1 MEDNRYQD
9 RNRRPAGRQGSAQ
22 GDGRSVSSNT
32 AHRQSSNTGAPRHTA
47 QTGTTGTTRRS
58 SQSAPN
64 GSAHRSAQTGAPSG
78 SRRTPQT
85 TAQPGTRRSSQ
96 AGTQGTRRT
105 TQSQTGYRS
114 EAGQGTR
121 RMTEN
126 EMGRSQHSTSAGNR
140 RPASSKGKPKKNHKP
155 VNPQKAAKKKRRKI
169 VLFIIEIF
177 VLLILL
183 VVFWGVMKARQIQI
197 VTIDDQDVEI
207 NEQVKEATET
217 GAMKGY
223 RNIALFGVDSRD
235 GELDKSTRTDTIIIA
250 SINQDTK
257 EVKMISILRDTY
269 LNLSTDTYN
278 KANSAYAKGGP
289 KQAIA
294 MLNMNL
300 DMNITDFVT
309 IGFDG
314 LIDVIDAVGGI
325 EIDVQENEIPH
336 LNSYQISMVGK
347 QDGTLNAKGEPNYVA
362 TEGVDYIPV
371 TTAGLQKLNGL
382 QATAYCRI
390 RYVGND
396 FARTQRQRTVIEK
409 VAKKAMT
416 LNPATLNNIAN
427 AVFPKIATSLDLSEI
442 IELLGGITGYSIGET
457 ASFPFDGS
465 VQTGRVRKM
474 SVVIPQDLE
483 YNVKLLH
490 QMFFDE
496 QDYEPSS
503 TVKTCSSKIA
513 SDTGVY
519 YSGQ

>member
-9 RNRRPAGRQGSAQ
+9 SNRRPAGRQGSAQ
-22 GDGRSVSSNT
+22 GDGRRVSSNT
-32 AHRQSSNTGAPRHTA
+32 AHRQASNTGTA
-47 QTGTTGTTRRS
+47 RRTVQTGTAGTTRRS
-58 SQSAPN
+58 TQYGTSGTAY
-64 GSAHRSAQTGAPSG
+64 RSTQTGTH
-78 SRRTPQT
+78 RTSQAT
-85 TAQPGTRRSSQ
+85 GQSGTRRSSQ
-96 AGTQGTRRT
+96 PGTQSTTRRT
-105 TQSQTGYRS
+105 AQSQTGYRS

-121 RMTEN
+121 RMPED
-126 EMGRSQHSTSAGNR
+126 EMRRSQHSVSAGNR
-140 RPASSKGKPKKNHKP
+140 RPAPSKGKPKKNHKP

-169 VLFIIEIF
+169 VLFIMEIF

-183 VVFWGVMKARQIQI
+183 VVFWGVMKARQIKI

-257 EVKMISILRDTY
+257 EVKMVSVLRDTY
-269 LNLSTDTYN
+269 LNLSTDSYN
-278 KANSAYAKGGP
+278 KANAAYAKGGP
-289 KQAIA
+289 KHAIA

-347 QDGTLNAKGEPNYVA
+347 QDGTLNANGEPNYVA

-371 TTAGLQKLNGL
+371 TKSGLQTLNGL

-442 IELLGGITGYSIGET
+442 IELLGGITGYTIGET

-490 QMFFDE
+490 QMLFDE

-513 SDTGVY
+513 NDTGVY

>member
-1 MEDNRYQD
+1 M
-9 RNRRPAGRQGSAQ
+9 
-22 GDGRSVSSNT
+22 
-32 AHRQSSNTGAPRHTA
+32 
-47 QTGTTGTTRRS
+47 
-58 SQSAPN
+58 
-64 GSAHRSAQTGAPSG
+64 
-78 SRRTPQT
+78 
-85 TAQPGTRRSSQ
+85 
-96 AGTQGTRRT
+96 
-105 TQSQTGYRS
+105 
-114 EAGQGTR
+114 
-121 RMTEN
+121 
-126 EMGRSQHSTSAGNR
+126 
-140 RPASSKGKPKKNHKP
+140 
-155 VNPQKAAKKKRRKI
+155 
-169 VLFIIEIF
+169 FIIEIF

-442 IELLGGITGYSIGET
+442 IELLGGITGYTIGET

>member
-9 RNRRPAGRQGSAQ
+9 SNRRPAGRQGSAQ
-22 GDGRSVSSNT
+22 GDGRRVSSNT
-32 AHRQSSNTGAPRHTA
+32 AHRQASN
-47 QTGTTGTTRRS
+47 TGTTRRT
-58 SQSAPN
+58 
-64 GSAHRSAQTGAPSG
+64 AQTGNTGTSRRSYQAGAPSG

-85 TAQPGTRRSSQ
+85 TGQSGTRRSSQ
-96 AGTQGTRRT
+96 AGTQGTTRRT
-105 TQSQTGYRS
+105 AQPQTAYRS

-121 RMTEN
+121 RMTED
-126 EMGRSQHSTSAGNR
+126 EMGRSQHSASAGNR

-257 EVKMISILRDTY
+257 EVKMISVLRDTY

-371 TTAGLQKLNGL
+371 TSAGLQTLNGL

-442 IELLGGITGYSIGET
+442 IELLGGITGYKIGET

-490 QMFFDE
+490 QMLFDE

>member
-1 MEDNRYQD
+1 MEDNRYED
-9 RNRRPAGRQGSAQ
+9 NNRRPVR
-22 GDGRSVSSNT
+22 
-32 AHRQSSNTGAPRHTA
+32 RQSSAQADGRRVRQETTARRPSRNGEPVRRTSQAGTGGSTS
-47 QTGTTGTTRRS
+47 RRS
-58 SQSAPN
+58 SQQGTA
-64 GSAHRSAQTGAPSG
+64 TGAVRRPAQNGTQAETAYRSTQ
-78 SRRTPQT
+78 SRT
-85 TAQPGTRRSSQ
+85 
-96 AGTQGTRRT
+96 TQGTRRPA
-105 TQSQTGYRS
+105 QTGEMQDDMRRTQRAS
-114 EAGQGTR
+114 ASGTR
-121 RMTEN
+121 RPAPN
-126 EMGRSQHSTSAGNR
+126 KSKKAGRSNV
-140 RPASSKGKPKKNHKP
+140 PPK
-155 VNPQKAAKKKRRKI
+155 KAAKKKRKKI
-169 VLFIIEIF
+169 VLFIMEIF

-183 VVFWGVMKARQIQI
+183 VVFWGVMKARQIKI

-235 GELDKSTRTDTIIIA
+235 GELDKNTRTDTIIIA

-257 EVKMISILRDTY
+257 EVKMVSVLRDTY
-269 LNLSTDTYN
+269 LNLSTDSYN
-278 KANSAYAKGGP
+278 KANAAYAKGGP

-347 QDGTLNAKGEPNYVA
+347 QDGTVNAKGEPNYVA
-362 TEGVDYIPV
+362 TAGEDYEPV
-371 TTAGLQKLNGL
+371 TEAGLQTLNGL

-416 LNPATLNNIAN
+416 LNPATLNDIAN

-442 IELLGGITGYSIGET
+442 LELLGGVAGYSIGET

-465 VQTGRVRKM
+465 VQTGRVGKM
-474 SVVIPQDLE
+474 SVVIPQDLAH
-483 YNVKLLH
+483 NVTLLH
-490 QMFFDE
+490 EMFFDE

-513 SDTGVY
+513 SDTGVTY
-519 YSGQ
+519 TGQ

>member
-1 MEDNRYQD
+1 MEDNRYED
-9 RNRRPAGRQGSAQ
+9 NRRPVKRQGSAQ
-22 GDGRSVSSNT
+22 TEGRRVRQETTARRPSRNGEPVRRTAKTGTAAGAPRRNPQQGTASNT
-32 AHRQSSNTGAPRHTA
+32 AHRTSQSGA
-47 QTGTTGTTRRS
+47 TRRPVQNGA
-58 SQSAPN
+58 QSGTAY
-64 GSAHRSAQTGAPSG
+64 RSTQ
-78 SRRTPQT
+78 SR
-85 TAQPGTRRSSQ
+85 TA
-96 AGTQGTRRT
+96 QGTRRPS
-105 TQSQTGYRS
+105 QSGAMQDDMRRAQRGTAAS
-114 EAGQGTR
+114 GTR
-121 RMTEN
+121 R
-126 EMGRSQHSTSAGNR
+126 
-140 RPASSKGKPKKNHKP
+140 PAPEPKKTNKKP
-155 VNPQKAAKKKRRKI
+155 VPPKKAAKKKRRKI
-169 VLFIIEIF
+169 ALFIMEIF

-183 VVFWGVMKARQIQI
+183 VVFWGVMKARQIKI

-223 RNIALFGVDSRD
+223 WNIALFGVDSRD
-235 GELDKSTRTDTIIIA
+235 GELDKNTRTDTIIIA

-257 EVKMISILRDTY
+257 EVKMVSVLRDTY

-278 KANSAYAKGGP
+278 KANAAYAKGGP

-347 QDGTLNAKGEPNYVA
+347 QDGTVNANGEPNYVA
-362 TEGVDYIPV
+362 TAGVDYTPV
-371 TTAGLQKLNGL
+371 TKSGLQTLNGL

-427 AVFPKIATSLDLSEI
+427 AVFPKIATSFDLSEI
-442 IELLGGITGYSIGET
+442 IELLGGITGYTIGET

-483 YNVKLLH
+483 YNVTLLH

-496 QDYEPSS
+496 QDYTPSS

-519 YSGQ
+519 YTGQ

>member
-9 RNRRPAGRQGSAQ
+9 SNRRPAGRQGSVQ
-22 GDGRSVSSNT
+22 DDGRRVSSNT
-32 AHRQSSNTGAPRHTA
+32 AHRQAANTGTA
-47 QTGTTGTTRRS
+47 RRSTQAGAAGTTRRS
-58 SQSAPN
+58 TQYDTSGTAY
-64 GSAHRSAQTGAPSG
+64 RSSQTGT
-78 SRRTPQT
+78 RRTSQT
-85 TAQPGTRRSSQ
+85 GAQPGTRRPSQ
-96 AGTQGTRRT
+96 TGTQSGTRRT
-105 TQSQTGYRS
+105 AQSQTGYRS
-114 EAGQGTR
+114 EAGQRAR
-121 RMTEN
+121 RMPED
-126 EMGRSQHSTSAGNR
+126 EMIRSQHGASAGNR
-140 RPASSKGKPKKNHKP
+140 RPAPSKGKPKKHKP
-155 VNPQKAAKKKRRKI
+155 VNSQKAAKKKRRKI
-169 VLFIIEIF
+169 VLFIMEIF

-183 VVFWGVMKARQIQI
+183 VVFWGVMKARQIKI

-257 EVKMISILRDTY
+257 EVKMVSVLRDTY
-269 LNLSTDTYN
+269 LNLSTDSYN
-278 KANSAYAKGGP
+278 KANAAYAKGGP

-336 LNSYQISMVGK
+336 LNSYQISMIGK
-347 QDGTLNAKGEPNYVA
+347 QDGTLNANGEPNYVA
-362 TEGVDYIPV
+362 TAGVDYTPV
-371 TTAGLQKLNGL
+371 TSAGLQTLNGL

-490 QMFFDE
+490 QMLFDE

-503 TVKTCSSKIA
+503 TVKTCSSKI
-513 SDTGVY
+513 SNDTGVY

>member
-9 RNRRPAGRQGSAQ
+9 SNRRPASRQGSAQ
-22 GDGRSVSSNT
+22 GDGRRVSSNT
-32 AHRQSSNTGAPRHTA
+32 AHRQSSNTGAPRRTA

-85 TAQPGTRRSSQ
+85 TAQPGTRRPSQ
-96 AGTQGTRRT
+96 AGTQGTTRRT

-235 GELDKSTRTDTIIIA
+235 GELD
-250 SINQDTK
+250 
-257 EVKMISILRDTY
+257 KMISILRDTY

-442 IELLGGITGYSIGET
+442 IELLGGITGYTIGET